1 MESGQHTFLVIT
13 TFILA
18 SVSSEGRLGRLE
30 NAGRWYA
37 GLVCTRPLEIARG
50 DGGGGDEGADDVDAK
65 GDDDDATEFGGAST
79 SAMIPG
85 GTDGSCK
92 GDRGIGGRGGM
103 TAGASFKLDPAEGRV
118 AEFELEPEE
127 NFRFKVTEGAT
138 VRLAKGSSSSRYAGG
153 GEQRG
158 GVALLAELKP
168 TVKLRCRWC

>member
-1 MESGQHTFLVIT
+1 MVIT

-50 DGGGGDEGADDVDAK
+50 SGGGGDEGADNVDAI
-65 GDDDDATEFGGAST
+65 GIDADEDDTIEFEGEATN
-79 SAMIPG
+79 AMIPG

-92 GDRGIGGRGGM
+92 GDRGIGGTGGKGG
-103 TAGASFKLDPAEGRV
+103 TAGASFELDPAEGRV

-127 NFRFKVTEGAT
+127 NFRFKVTEGAA

-153 GEQRG
+153 GEQRV

-168 TVKLRCRWC
+168 EVKLGCR